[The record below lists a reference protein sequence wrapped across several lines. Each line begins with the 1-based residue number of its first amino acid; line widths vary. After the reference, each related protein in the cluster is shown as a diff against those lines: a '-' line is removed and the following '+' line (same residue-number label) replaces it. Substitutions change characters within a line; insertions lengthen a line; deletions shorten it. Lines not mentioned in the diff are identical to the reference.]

1 MDEIEKLISRRGLL
15 RGGHAFGAAVA
26 LFTPGV
32 FAEQLAVT
40 PRLTEGPF
48 YPDHLPL
55 DQDNDLIIIGNSTTP
70 AVGEITHLSGRI
82 LDVSGSPVRGVEME
96 IWQCD

>member
-15 RGGHAFGAAVA
+15 RGGLAFGAAMA

-32 FAEQLAVT
+32 FAEQLAAT

-70 AVGEITHLSGRI
+70 AVASMC
-82 LDVSGSPVRGVEME
+82 GSTWFPFCSSSSTLKWRFCSPGP
-96 IWQCD
+96 